1 MRKVV
6 RRALTSGVTTVVLVG
21 VAAGPS
27 AAHFCFK
34 TDVNDRAASGMAGS
48 SNWVAFTDIA
58 AQALPGL
65 CPEGVEYVANAA
77 GATSDTLIN
86 SHGTMAGGTLRKGPD
101 AGNKAISHLD
111 FDALFAAVDDGHALC

>member
-1 MRKVV
+1 MHKLV
-6 RRALTSGVTTVVLVG
+6 RRSFIAGVSTVVLVG
-21 VAAGPS
+21 AAAGPA

-34 TDVNDRAASGMAGS
+34 TQVNDHAASGMAGS
-48 SNWVAFTDIA
+48 SNWVAFSDIA
-58 AQALPGL
+58 AQEFPEMCA
-65 CPEGVEYVANAA
+65 EGVEYVANAA

-111 FDALFAAVDDGHALC
+111 FQALFGAIEDGMALC